1 MDLCKNFIFNDA
13 VSITVQVTFVF
24 CFLVIFYFLYVTKVE
39 QDEFKKQIELIV
51 DNLTKD
57 IKDQLNDII
66 INNGKDKLS
75 EDDFQLLLYGI
86 IDTVEEK
93 VSMDSKKMID
103 DINDSNKKLKNNVYV
118 ILLIML
124 LIIGIILIYFNCLP
138 ISLIIK
144 EALIVVLFIGIT
156 ELIFLTFVSERYI
169 SADPNRIKNKLGVS
183 IKNWIKNNVNN

>member
-1 MDLCKNFIFNDA
+1 MDLCDNFIFNDA
-13 VSITVQVTFVF
+13 VSIIVQVTFVF
-24 CFLVIFYFLYVTKVE
+24 CFLVIFYFLYVTRVE

-75 EDDFQLLLYGI
+75 QEDLQLLLYGI

-93 VSMDSKKMID
+93 VSIDSKKMID
-103 DINDSNKKLKNNVYV
+103 DINESNRKLKNNVYT
-118 ILLIML
+118 ILLIIL
-124 LIIGIILIYFNCLP
+124 AIIGIILIYFNCLP

-169 SADPNRIKNKLGVS
+169 SADPNRIKNKLGTS
-183 IKNWIKNNVNN
+183 IKNWIKNNNNK

>member
-1 MDLCKNFIFNDA
+1 MDLCHNFIFNDT
-13 VSITVQVTFVF
+13 VSIIVQVTFVF

-57 IKDQLNDII
+57 IKEQLNDII

-75 EDDFQLLLYGI
+75 QEDFQLLLYGI

-93 VSMDSKKMID
+93 VSIDSKKMIE
-103 DINDSNKKLKNNVYV
+103 DINESNRKLKNNVYT
-118 ILLIML
+118 ILLIIL
-124 LIIGIILIYFNCLP
+124 AIIGIILIYFNCLP

-169 SADPNRIKNKLGVS
+169 SADPNRIKNKLGTS
-183 IKNWIKNNVNN
+183 IKNWIKNNTNK

>member
-13 VSITVQVTFVF
+13 ISIAVQVTFVF

-124 LIIGIILIYFNCLP
+124 IIIGIVLVYFNCLP